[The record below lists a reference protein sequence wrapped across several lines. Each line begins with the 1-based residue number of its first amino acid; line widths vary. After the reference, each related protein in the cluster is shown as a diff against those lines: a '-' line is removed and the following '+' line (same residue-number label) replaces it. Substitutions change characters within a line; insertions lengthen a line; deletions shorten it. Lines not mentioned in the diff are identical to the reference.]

1 LPEAV
6 IVVKTPK
13 GLEKVA
19 ASRILELDPEAEVET
34 KPMGFLGLVLVKP
47 STDPERLYEALR
59 SEVLEAEKVL
69 LAERVCEA
77 SPERIAKAAAEV
89 SVGRI
94 SESDTFAVRTTR
106 RGSHPFTS
114 LDVNVAVGDAVVKAT
129 GADVDLTY
137 PDKIVWV
144 EIVGDK
150 AYLSITDGSEEW
162 RKRSPEKV
170 EALETLS
177 KMAVVQM
184 PYLGPPKA
192 AREMG
197 VRVGRC
203 VQTFEVREL
212 YVAPNTPV
220 KAEELRAFLTGVLE
234 GIKSRFEVQ
243 RRVYARPVR
252 RVPVFVQDLYQL
264 VRDRRDEPMIVFE
277 PEGRP
282 AAALGDRIAEI
293 FDQSSRVNLLV
304 GSREGVPK
312 GIFRI
317 ADMVLDICPGV
328 TISTDFAA
336 ASAIMTLLT
345 IVQERRKPSSKNS
358 VSRNAPSRNRGAGG
372 GI

>member
-1 LPEAV
+1 LAKAA
-6 IVVKTPK
+6 IIVKTPK
-13 GLEKVA
+13 GLERIA
-19 ASRILELDPEAEVET
+19 ASRILELDPGAEVKV
-34 KPMGFLGLVLVKP
+34 KPMGFLGLVVVEP
-47 STDPERLYEALR
+47 SKDPRSLYEAIR

-69 LAERVCEA
+69 LADRVCEA
-77 SPERIAKAAAEV
+77 SPERIAEAAAEV

-94 SESDTFAVRTTR
+94 SEMDTFAVRTTR
-106 RGSHPFTS
+106 RGRHPFTS

-129 GADVDLTY
+129 GADVDLSY
-137 PDKIVWV
+137 PGKIVWV
-144 EIVGDK
+144 EIVGDT
-150 AYLSITDGSEEW
+150 AYLSVTEGSEEW

-170 EALETLS
+170 EALEILS
-177 KMAVVQM
+177 KMAIVQM

-192 AREMG
+192 AREIG
-197 VRVGRC
+197 VRIGRC
-203 VQTFEVREL
+203 VQTFEVMEL

-220 KAEELRAFLTGVLE
+220 RAEELRAFLSGVLE
-234 GIKSRFEVQ
+234 GVASRFEIQ
-243 RRVYARPVR
+243 NRVYARPVR

-282 AAALGDRIAEI
+282 AHMLGDRIAEL
-293 FDQSSRVNLLV
+293 FEESRRVNLLV
-304 GSREGVPK
+304 GSREGIPK

-336 ASAIMTLLT
+336 ASAIMTLHT
-345 IVQERRKPSSKNS
+345 IIQERLKSTLNTQNKTSQHES
-358 VSRNAPSRNRGAGG
+358 RGAGG